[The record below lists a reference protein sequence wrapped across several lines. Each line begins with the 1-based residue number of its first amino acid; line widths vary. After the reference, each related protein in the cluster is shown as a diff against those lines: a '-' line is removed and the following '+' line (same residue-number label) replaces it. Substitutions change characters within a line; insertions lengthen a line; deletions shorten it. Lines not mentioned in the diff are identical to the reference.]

1 MSNPSD
7 VPPQQPGAQPPPSD
21 GAQPEGYHA
30 PPPGYQARPA
40 GGSLFPMPADHPRSF
55 SDALPVG
62 GLSGMFKVT
71 VMPTELKV
79 SYWIW
84 IIGGLLGLLDG
95 VIRFFGSFVL
105 IAFAPPLGL
114 LVLILVLVA
123 LALAAAQII
132 LAMKMKEGLE
142 WARLALT
149 IIAGISLLL
158 AVINSSAAAGRGGG
172 SLPGFLISLVATVL
186 MWLPKPQAWFAGR
199 RGRV

>member
-1 MSNPSD
+1 M
-7 VPPQQPGAQPPPSD
+7 A
-21 GAQPEGYHA
+21 
-30 PPPGYQARPA
+30 
-40 GGSLFPMPADHPRSF
+40 ADRPRSF

-71 VMPTELKV
+71 VMPTELKI

-114 LVLILVLVA
+114 VVLVLALAA
-123 LALAAAQII
+123 LALATAQII
-132 LAMKMKEGLE
+132 LAMKMKEGPE

-149 IIAGISLLL
+149 IVAGISLLL
-158 AVINSSAAAGRGGG
+158 ALVNTGVAQGRGGG
-172 SLPGFLISLVATVL
+172 SMSGFLISLVATVL
-186 MWLPKPQAWFAGR
+186 MWLPKPQAWFAAR
-199 RGRV
+199 RGRI

>member
-7 VPPQQPGAQPPPSD
+7 VPPQQPGAHPPPE
-21 GAQPEGYHA
+21 GARPAGHQT
-30 PPPGYQARPA
+30 PPPGYRAPF
-40 GGSLFPMPADHPRSF
+40 GSRFPMPADRPRSF

-71 VMPTELKV
+71 VMPTQLKV

-114 LVLILVLVA
+114 VVLVLALSA
-123 LALAAAQII
+123 LALATAQIV
-132 LAMKMKEGLE
+132 LAMKMKEGPE
-142 WARLALT
+142 WARLGLT
-149 IIAGISLLL
+149 IVAGISLLL
-158 AVINSSAAAGRGGG
+158 ALVNAGVAQGRGGG
-172 SLPGFLISLVATVL
+172 SVSGFLISLVAAVL
-186 MWLPKPQAWFAGR
+186 MWLPKPQAWFAAR
-199 RGRV
+199 RGRI